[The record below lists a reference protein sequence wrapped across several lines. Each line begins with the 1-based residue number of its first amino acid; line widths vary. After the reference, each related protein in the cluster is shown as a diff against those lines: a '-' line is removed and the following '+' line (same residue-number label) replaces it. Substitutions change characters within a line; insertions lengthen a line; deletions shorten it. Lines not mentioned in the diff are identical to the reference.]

1 VGLLQIA
8 ANLLSAL
15 SGLNHERD
23 NDGVLGQPLGSRD
36 ETLGRFEG
44 CLLASRTL
52 AHTIGRLGDPAEVFA
67 ALPFM
72 VGL

>member
-1 VGLLQIA
+1 VTTA
-8 ANLLSAL
+8 AAATATATAYLD
-15 SGLNHERD
+15 SG
-23 NDGVLGQPLGSRD
+23 D

-44 CLLASRTL
+44 RLRASRTL